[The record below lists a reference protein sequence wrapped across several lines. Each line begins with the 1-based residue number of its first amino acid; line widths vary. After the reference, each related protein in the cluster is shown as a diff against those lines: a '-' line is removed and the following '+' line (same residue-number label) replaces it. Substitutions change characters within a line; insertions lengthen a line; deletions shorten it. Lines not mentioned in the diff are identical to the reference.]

1 MNRKVMKLALD
12 ALEVCTAHF
21 ADNDIS
27 WNGAVDEAVNAL
39 RAELAK
45 PEPEPVAWANTSH
58 NFAGKYTTFVV
69 AYHKSTGWDVP
80 LYLREDL

>member
-1 MNRKVMKLALD
+1 MSRKVMKLALD
-12 ALEVCTAHF
+12 ALEMPCDRWNKQQCMIVMKV
-21 ADNDIS
+21 AD
-27 WNGAVDEAVNAL
+27 AL

-45 PEPEPVAWANTSH
+45 PEPEPVAWASDTH

>member
-1 MNRKVMKLALD
+1 MNCRELLIQSLD
-12 ALEVCTAHF
+12 ALEMPCDRWNKRQRMIVMKA
-21 ADNDIS
+21 AD
-27 WNGAVDEAVNAL
+27 AL
-39 RAELAK
+39 RAALAK